1 MLYLYTFHSV
11 EKSSMR
17 ILSNISFYAP
27 KQKIIKG
34 FNKHEG
40 EKMMP

>member
-1 MLYLYTFHSV
+1 MLYFYTFHSV

-27 KQKIIKG
+27 KQKG

-40 EKMMP
+40 EKMMA